1 MGIHILLR
9 FKNKIRSTRSGANR
23 ILLAEIWLPA
33 SEKSRSLG
41 TDVEGIERYFQANFD
56 KIG

>member
-9 FKNKIRSTRSGANR
+9 FKNKIRLTRSGANR
-23 ILLAEIWLPA
+23 VLLAEIWLLA

-41 TDVEGIERYFQANFD
+41 TDMEGIERYFQANFN

>member
-9 FKNKIRSTRSGANR
+9 FKNKIRSTRSGANHV
-23 ILLAEIWLPA
+23 LLAEIWLSA
-33 SEKSRSLG
+33 SEKSHSFG
-41 TDVEGIERYFQANFD
+41 TDVEGIERYFRANFD